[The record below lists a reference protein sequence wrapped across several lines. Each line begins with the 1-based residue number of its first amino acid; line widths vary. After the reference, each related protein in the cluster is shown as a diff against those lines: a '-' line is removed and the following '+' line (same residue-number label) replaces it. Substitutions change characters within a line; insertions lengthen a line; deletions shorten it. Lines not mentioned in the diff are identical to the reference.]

1 MAFFITSRCIE
12 GLDSPST
19 EIRYFN
25 DSAAPVRVWLPIIA
39 VLFCQWELTIRV
51 VPVLLVPAGDRLAL
65 QLAWVCQSLRH
76 REYCST
82 LGMYCSG
89 LSCLLPHTIDFGMS
103 TPLTT
108 VIVAGMF
115 LLLMMRS
122 ASEIFSVQF
131 SLYS

>member
-1 MAFFITSRCIE
+1 MPKPQASRV
-12 GLDSPST
+12 LQYSRD
-19 EIRYFN
+19 
-25 DSAAPVRVWLPIIA
+25 
-39 VLFCQWELTIRV
+39 VLFWS
-51 VPVLLVPAGDRLAL
+51 LLFF
-65 QLAWVCQSLRH
+65 
-76 REYCST
+76 
-82 LGMYCSG
+82 
-89 LSCLLPHTIDFGMS
+89 LPHMIDFGMS

>member
-1 MAFFITSRCIE
+1 MIVSLYSLRGYAKASGIE
-12 GLDSPST
+12 S
-19 EIRYFN
+19 
-25 DSAAPVRVWLPIIA
+25 IA
-39 VLFCQWELTIRV
+39 VLKGCTVLVSV
-51 VPVLLVPAGDRLAL
+51 VF
-65 QLAWVCQSLRH
+65 
-76 REYCST
+76 
-82 LGMYCSG
+82 
-89 LSCLLPHTIDFGMS
+89 LPHMIDFGMS